1 MLLNRANHIAFC
13 RQVITVSCALMLSAI
28 LPARA
33 EGNKERGA
41 YLARIMD
48 CGGCHTPGALVGKP
62 NEKEPL
68 SGSEI
73 GFAIQDSE
81 FSIHRTLRPTKTRA
95 SVNGARPIS
104 FAPFAKACV
113 RMAASWRRS
122 CHGKPLPR
130 SPTRMP
136 ETSLLI

>member
-13 RQVITVSCALMLSAI
+13 RQVITVSCVLMLSAI
-28 LPARA
+28 LPAHA

-48 CGGCHTPGALVGKP
+48 CGGCHTPGALAGKP

-73 GFAIQDSE
+73 GFAI
-81 FSIHRTLRPTKTRA
+81 P
-95 SVNGARPIS
+95 G
-104 FAPFAKACV
+104 
-113 RMAASWRRS
+113 RRS
-122 CHGKPLPR
+122 FLSIEPYARQRHGPR
-130 SPTRMP
+130 
-136 ETSLLI
+136 